1 MSRVVASI
9 PTSSRYET
17 TTATCTNDSKT
28 LLSIASSVN
37 VVHVSKR
44 LIGTESSSSSFERFS
59 RVPIESNA
67 TKMEFAPS
75 VFGTVLACLTKRGH
89 VELFVAKERATRPDV
104 LFEEEEEDEDD
115 GTCDGRGAF
124 EKEEKDEKFL
134 RAQTLKP
141 KNQSRKD
148 SGITYT
154 SFSFAPNEHGLLVA
168 CGRSDGEMDIYATTR
183 DVRDVRDPSLPEATM
198 HYLESSNNGDEENNA
213 TMYDESV
220 NPLFETCH
228 KIVAERSFCGHA
240 EVVDIA
246 WRFESPNAPT
256 IAAAFS
262 YSDDTFDIRR
272 FVYKSQCDKWM
283 EQGNAMYV
291 SKEKLSNIDWSKDGS
306 RIVFVEGGHRAVVLD
321 TSGEFS
327 HEDEKPS
334 RRNLGN
340 LEFESDIE
348 SVSFNELGT
357 HVAVTTANGKGDV
370 LVYKESLTRKRTWEP
385 IGKIV
390 S

>member
-1 MSRVVASI
+1 MSLFPAQLFFLSQKQALDFDENNDLTLEDVAGSRRVHPDVVSLRDDHCDVHERLENVTVDRVQCERR
-9 PTSSRYET
+9 PRVR
-17 TTATCTNDSKT
+17 NDDWNQIIIIIIIIIRTVFPSPHQ
-28 LLSIASSVN
+28 I
-37 VVHVSKR
+37 
-44 LIGTESSSSSFERFS
+44 ERDENGIRAVGFQDRA
-59 RVPIESNA
+59 RVPDE
-67 TKMEFAPS
+67 
-75 VFGTVLACLTKRGH
+75 RGH

-104 LFEEEEEDEDD
+104 LFEEEEDEDD

-240 EVVDIA
+240 EVVDVA

-272 FVYKSQCDKWM
+272 FVYRSRCDKWM
-283 EQGNAMYV
+283 EQGNALYR
-291 SKEKLSNIDWSKDGS
+291 KKGYPY
-306 RIVFVEGGHRAVVLD
+306 R
-321 TSGEFS
+321 
-327 HEDEKPS
+327 
-334 RRNLGN
+334 
-340 LEFESDIE
+340 LE
-348 SVSFNELGT
+348 
-357 HVAVTTANGKGDV
+357 
-370 LVYKESLTRKRTWEP
+370 
-385 IGKIV
+385 
-390 S
+390 